1 MEITFFGAA
10 GEVGRSCIM
19 ISSKETKILLDAGV
33 KFEEQ
38 GTEFPRITDNELQEI
53 DGVVISHAHMDHSGY
68 LPHIYTAG
76 FKGKAYATKPTIELT
91 NVLINDYMRL
101 SKPANVTKEGLA
113 RLNKNFTIKEFKE
126 EFKIKG
132 LTITLI
138 PAGHILGSA
147 MIKVSD
153 GKHTLVYTGDINLS
167 RTRLLNGADLKSLNA
182 DTLITES
189 TYGAEKDEFRSEHET
204 VTKFVASI
212 RDTLKRGGKVIV
224 PSFAV
229 GRAQEVLFIIDDYMS
244 SGAIPKVP
252 IYIDG
257 MIQKVMKIH
266 RHNVIYCRKELQ
278 SRILMSDFDPFKSD
292 NFTYVEKKSARNG
305 IVTGDES
312 SIIVTTSGM
321 LSGGPILYY
330 LQRMARNP
338 LNKLILVGYQAE
350 GTLGR
355 QLQDGAKKVKV
366 DGKDV
371 EVQLDVETYHMSAH
385 ADRRQLETIPK
396 RINGL
401 KNIFI
406 VHGEKSKSE
415 SLRDALKGRYNVVV
429 PKSGEHFTV

>member
-1 MEITFFGAA
+1 MELTFFGAA

-19 ISSKETKILLDAGV
+19 VSSKDTKILLDAGV
-33 KFEEQ
+33 KIGEQ
-38 GTEFPRITDNELQEI
+38 TEFPKITDSEIQEL
-53 DGVVISHAHMDHSGY
+53 DGVVISHAHLDHSGY
-68 LPHIYTAG
+68 LPHIYTVG
-76 FKGKAYATKPTIELT
+76 YRGKAYATKPTIELT
-91 NVLINDYMRL
+91 NVLLNDYMRL
-101 SKPANVTKEGLA
+101 SEPKNVTKEGLA
-113 RLNKNFTIKEFKE
+113 RLAKNFTMMEFKR
-126 EFKIKG
+126 EFKIKD

-147 MIKVSD
+147 LVKVSD

-167 RTRLLNGADLKSLNA
+167 RTRLLNGADLKNLSA

-189 TYGAEKDEFRSEHET
+189 TYGAQKDNFRSEHE
-204 VTKFVASI
+204 VLRDFVASI
-212 RDTLKRGGKVIV
+212 KETIKRGGKVVI

-229 GRAQEVLFIIDDYMS
+229 GRAQEVLFIVDDYMN

-257 MIQKVMKIH
+257 MIQKAMKIH

-278 SRILMSDFDPFKSD
+278 SRILMSDYDPFKSD
-292 NFTYVEKKSARNG
+292 NFTHVEKKSMRNT
-305 IVTGDES
+305 ISTADES

-321 LSGGPILYY
+321 ISGGPIMYY
-330 LQRMARNP
+330 LAKMAGNP

-355 QLQDGAKKVKV
+355 QLQEGAKRVKL
-366 DGKDV
+366 DGKDLN
-371 EVQLDVETYHMSAH
+371 VQMDVQTYHMSAH
-385 ADRRQLETIPK
+385 ADRKQLETIPT

-406 VHGEKSKSE
+406 VHGEHTKQE
-415 SLRDALKGRYNVVV
+415 SLRDAFKDRYNTIV
-429 PKSGEHFTV
+429 PKPGEHFTI